1 MADSRFVVGDSLTS
15 RYEVRDPITGALT
28 NATVT
33 LAVTLPDGST
43 LAPPPTT
50 ANPGTGVYT
59 GSWAGTVDGLWR
71 WTWTAS
77 GAVTDKSD
85 GAVYV
90 WPLATALPWVP
101 ARRAVAALVP
111 TRTVSQDGTDP
122 VLTGTF
128 TDLTSPTAVQAD
140 EILAQAVSWVAMRT
154 GTVDASLYE
163 AARSVAAM
171 RAAGMVLTAYPLGDA
186 EADTDAARRWLD
198 LALADLIALVIAN
211 TATGT
216 DDGPGT
222 PVVGAYSFPDPV
234 RWGDGY
240 V

>member
-1 MADSRFVVGDSLTS
+1 MADARFVVGDPVTS
-15 RYEVRDPITGALT
+15 RYEVRHPATGVLT
-28 NATVT
+28 DATTT
-33 LAVTLPDGST
+33 LAVTLPDGSA
-43 LAPPPTT
+43 LSPDPTPT
-50 ANPGTGVYT
+50 STSTGVYLGT
-59 GSWAGTVDGLWR
+59 WTGTVDGLWR
-71 WTWTAS
+71 WTWTAT
-77 GAVTDKSD
+77 GAVQDKSV

-101 ARRAVAALVP
+101 TRRAVAALVP
-111 TRTVSQDGTDP
+111 TRTVGQDGTDP

-128 TDLTSPTAVQAD
+128 TEATSPTAVQVD
-140 EILAQAVSWVAMRT
+140 EILSQSVAWVAMRT
-154 GTVDASLYE
+154 GTVDTSLYE

-198 LALADLIALVIAN
+198 LAGVDLAALVAAN

-222 PVVGAYSFPDPV
+222 PTVGAYSFPSAPS
-234 RWGDGY
+234 WGDSY
-240 V
+240 L